1 MDYREWEKLN
11 KNRGFLP
18 LQYSYTKDSNGKY
31 KKDGYMYD
39 VDLSRSYG
47 ILHITNELS
56 IMFSMKNKKLVFNG
70 AWELGCGGDWSY
82 KAEERKEFEH
92 DHPGLLKTIEEKM
105 NAKQYS
111 IYKED

>member
-1 MDYREWEKLN
+1 MDYREWKRNNEN
-11 KNRGFLP
+11 KGILS
-18 LQYSYTKDSNGKY
+18 LQYNYTQDIYGKY

-39 VDLSRSYG
+39 VDMSRSHG

-56 IMFSMKNKKLVFNG
+56 IMFSMKNKELVFNG

>member
-18 LQYSYTKDSNGKY
+18 LQYSYTQDSNGKY

-47 ILHITNELS
+47 TKKDDYVNYECQLTPEEKEYIMWLIIYELS
-56 IMFSMKNKKLVFNG
+56 KKT
-70 AWELGCGGDWSY
+70 A
-82 KAEERKEFEH
+82 
-92 DHPGLLKTIEEKM
+92 
-105 NAKQYS
+105 
-111 IYKED
+111 